1 MTRCWHRWL
10 ALVGLVVLLA
20 FGCSSSSG
28 PKIVHVSGTVRYLD
42 KPVPGVVVHFVPEEG
57 RASTGLT
64 DEQGRYKLSF
74 DRRQEGA
81 EVGMDKVYFKFRPR
95 NPKEEMEY
103 AEGRLALPPE
113 ATAVLEK
120 YGDPETTPLR
130 YEVKSEGQVIDI
142 TLD

>member
-10 ALVGLVVLLA
+10 SLVGLVVLLA
-20 FGCSSSSG
+20 SGCSSAG
-28 PKIVHVSGTVRYLD
+28 PKIVRVSGTVRYQD
-42 KPVPGVVVHFVPEEG
+42 KPVPGVVVYFVPEEG

-81 EVGMDKVYFKFRPR
+81 EVGTDKVYFKFRPR

-103 AEGRLALPPE
+103 AEGKLELPPE
-113 ATAVLEK
+113 VVAVLQK
-120 YGDPETTPLR
+120 YGDRETTPLR